1 VTFVSF
7 LSFCFFIYFSFL
19 LYLFLVS
26 FLFISHFLFRF
37 KHRDGY
43 FPSYDT
49 SVAMFTVLHSPSL
62 APIHNHRMD
71 LRLSLSLSLSH
82 IAQAHRPPHR
92 ETTKSGNVAER
103 FDVEYQ
109 QASSHTSANT
119 AGLRSW
125 CSYLAPLMLREVNRW
140 CPGWSP
146 SCI

>member
-1 VTFVSF
+1 VTVV
-7 LSFCFFIYFSFL
+7 FFSLCWF
-19 LYLFLVS
+19 LFL
-26 FLFISHFLFRF
+26 FYFFFRF

-43 FPSYDT
+43 FLSYDT
-49 SVAMFTVLHSPSL
+49 SVAMFTILLHSPSL

-103 FDVEYQ
+103 FGVEYQ

-146 SCI
+146 GCT